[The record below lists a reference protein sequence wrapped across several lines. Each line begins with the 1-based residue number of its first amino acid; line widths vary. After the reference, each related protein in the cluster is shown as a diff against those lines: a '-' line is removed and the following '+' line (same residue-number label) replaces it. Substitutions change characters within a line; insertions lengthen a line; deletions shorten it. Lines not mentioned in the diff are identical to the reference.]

1 MRFPIEKTGDEQA
14 AVAAVRERRRAWVLR
29 TASVAAPVP
38 SQRRGRAGDWSVN
51 VERLDRERL
60 LRGWTLGEL
69 ARVAH
74 VDPGTLGDMVAH
86 RRRPMVGTVQTV
98 CAALDL
104 TLADLLVF
112 PDRRDRLSGV
122 R

>member
-1 MRFPIEKTGDEQA
+1 M
-14 AVAAVRERRRAWVLR
+14 
-29 TASVAAPVP
+29 
-38 SQRRGRAGDWSVN
+38 N